1 MKAIRLQ
8 RFKGFRDTGWIEIK
22 PITLLFGH
30 NSSGKSTILNALLM
44 LKQSLENPAK
54 EVPFVFSSD
63 SGVDLGTYE
72 DIVNNHKIDF
82 KQPIVISIRTDL
94 DFWYDPTTSVNNKKK
109 RNPFGQLYSPGTD
122 CIKLS
127 IDISYNQNRKNNE
140 IIKYTIKNT
149 DAKTI
154 FSMYKK
160 STAYNAK
167 SYFFSD
173 YYNLEEYLIK
183 NSFSNFI
190 NIITIDKNK
199 TQNFIPL
206 ISEKIT
212 SLHFLN
218 MCLEKELRD
227 FFEKISNIGPVR
239 AVPKR
244 TQFFTG
250 ENPATVG
257 IRGEDALQ
265 LLYLS
270 KYGKHPDYLESR
282 INNWLSAYHYKF
294 EWKLLGSNL
303 GQFILTDTRTG
314 TQVPLK
320 DVGFGLSQI
329 LPVVIQV
336 YAAPHESVVLI
347 EQPEIHLHSKA
358 QAELGDLF
366 LDAVYSSPD
375 NDTATPKY
383 LIVETHSENLL
394 LRIRRRLAENYLKK
408 NPGRFPKA
416 EDIAIYFIE
425 NVDGESIAHRI
436 ILNDKG
442 EFETMPDSFRK
453 FFSDDFEEIMRINES
468 LAQIKISER

>member
-44 LKQSLENPAK
+44 LKQSLENPAR

-72 DIVNNHKIDF
+72 DIVHGHKIDF

-94 DFWYDPTTSVNNKKK
+94 VSWREIPAQSDKEEKV
-109 RNPFGQLYSPGTD
+109 NPFGKLYNPD
-122 CIKLS
+122 EDHIELS
-127 IDISYNQNRKNNE
+127 LEISYNQSRKNNE
-140 IIKYTIKNT
+140 ITKYTVNN
-149 DAKTI
+149 ANRKTI
-154 FSMYKK
+154 LSMYKK
-160 STAYNAK
+160 SIAHNAK

-173 YYNLEEYLIK
+173 YYDLENYP
-183 NSFSNFI
+183 
-190 NIITIDKNK
+190 ITHKFF
-199 TQNFIPL
+199 NFIPT
-206 ISEKIT
+206 ITIRDDTYKIDGFFFLE
-212 SLHFLN
+212 SLCIFLQIK
-218 MCLEKELRD
+218 LLQ

-239 AVPKR
+239 AIPKR

-250 ENPATVG
+250 EKPSTVG
-257 IRGEDALQ
+257 VQGEDALQ
-265 LLYLS
+265 FLYLS
-270 KYGKHPDYLESR
+270 RYGKHPDYLESK
-282 INNWLSAYHYKF
+282 INKWLSAYHYKF
-294 EWKLLGSNL
+294 EWKMLGSNL

-320 DVGFGLSQI
+320 DVGFGLSQV

-336 YAAPHESVVLI
+336 YAAPPESVVLI

-366 LDAVYSSPD
+366 LDAVYSSPEK
-375 NDTATPKY
+375 NIITPKY

-408 NPGRFPKA
+408 NPSGFLRA

-425 NVDGESIAHRI
+425 NVKGESIAHRI
-436 ILNDKG
+436 MLNDKG
-442 EFETMPDSFRK
+442 EFEDMPDSFRK

>member
-30 NSSGKSTILNALLM
+30 NSSGKSTVLNALLM

-63 SGVDLGTYE
+63 SGVDMGTYE

-94 DFWYDPTTSVNNKKK
+94 DFWCSVSADNNGKKEYI
-109 RNPFGQLYSPGTD
+109 FGKLYKSGVD
-122 CIKLS
+122 SVELS
-127 IDISYNQNRKNNE
+127 VHISYNQSRKSNE
-140 IIKYTIKNT
+140 ISRYTIKNA

-160 STAYNAK
+160 SIAHNAK
-167 SYFFSD
+167 SYFISD
-173 YYNLEEYLIK
+173 YYNFDNYLIK
-183 NSFSNFI
+183 NTFS
-190 NIITIDKNK
+190 
-199 TQNFIPL
+199 NFIPL
-206 ISEKIT
+206 IVIEKT
-212 SLHFLN
+212 SFFPLQILN
-218 MCLEKELRD
+218 FCLEKELRG

-239 AVPKR
+239 AIPKR

-314 TQVPLK
+314 LQVPLK
-320 DVGFGLSQI
+320 DVGFGLSQV

-336 YAAPHESVVLI
+336 YAAPPESVVLI

-408 NPGRFPKA
+408 NPGRFLKA